1 MVQPLFFPFLSLTPS
16 DPICL
21 PSNSSAPTLKH
32 TVREQPPDP
41 LIMPQ
46 TDPLQVQVEW
56 TCFFPKP
63 VAYDSGIL
71 PPPFSLGRWTQ
82 TGPRPLN
89 ILPPIIS
96 PCGLKISRHHGN
108 FSTCRPPDV
117 QLCSSVEV
125 VGKPWNKPEGP
136 GPVGTV

>member
-71 PPPFSLGRWTQ
+71 PAPFSLGRWTQ

-96 PCGLKISRHHGN
+96 QGEWGWKNATVIGN
-108 FSTCRPPDV
+108 WLGEEACPFH
-117 QLCSSVEV
+117 
-125 VGKPWNKPEGP
+125 
-136 GPVGTV
+136 